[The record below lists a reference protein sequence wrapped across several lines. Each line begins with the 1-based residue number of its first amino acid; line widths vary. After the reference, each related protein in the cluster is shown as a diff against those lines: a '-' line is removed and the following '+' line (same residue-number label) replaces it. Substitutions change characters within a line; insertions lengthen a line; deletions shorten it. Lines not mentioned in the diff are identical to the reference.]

1 MGNYRIIFICAKY
14 RDQEKD
20 CAEVVLQLRP
30 LFNRFCFFMNAF
42 KPSPAAVHMLFL
54 HCRIR
59 QQAGEAYKER
69 VFFFFFFK
77 LGETHYTAE
86 TAKPMCERRG
96 QDIGRQA
103 DAVPPACQCP
113 PGGVQFPV
121 SILRTF
127 FLTLWWKFGS
137 AKNKEEC
144 FLLFPLA
151 PTPRAGATSR
161 AALAAS
167 CCETRETH
175 RDDE

>member
-1 MGNYRIIFICAKY
+1 
-14 RDQEKD
+14 
-20 CAEVVLQLRP
+20 
-30 LFNRFCFFMNAF
+30 
-42 KPSPAAVHMLFL
+42 
-54 HCRIR
+54 
-59 QQAGEAYKER
+59 
-69 VFFFFFFK
+69 
-77 LGETHYTAE
+77 
-86 TAKPMCERRG
+86 MCERRG

-113 PGGVQFPV
+113 PGGVRSTV
-121 SILRTF
+121 SCFYFKPF
-127 FLTLWWKFGS
+127 FSLALWWKFGS

-175 RDDE
+175 RDDEGPFAIVGSLSRARTHTHALFSSFQEQPRHPVHRLVTHVSRSRRGLESESSLS